1 MRKILSTLLVGIALA
16 CGSSTVAL
24 AAETSSLLTG
34 TWNLNLAKSKFDPGP
49 PPKSDSRTY
58 VESAQGVT
66 VTVNI
71 VTASGATIAEH
82 STYAYDGKD
91 YPITG
96 NPREDA
102 LSLKRVNART
112 TIITQKLSG
121 KAVGTETRVIS
132 ADGKVMTIS
141 ANGTNAKGVP
151 FERVA
156 VYDKQ

>member
-1 MRKILSTLLVGIALA
+1 
-16 CGSSTVAL
+16 VAL
-24 AAETSSLLTG
+24 AAEAASLLTG
-34 TWNLNLAKSKFDPGP
+34 TWNLNLAKSRFDPGP

-58 VESAQGVT
+58 VDSAQGVT

-71 VTASGATIAEH
+71 VTASGSTIAEH
-82 STYAYDGKD
+82 SSYAYDGKD

-102 LSLKRVNART
+102 LSLKRVNERT

-121 KAVGTETRVIS
+121 NVVGTETRVIS
-132 ADGKVMTIS
+132 ADGRVMTIS
-141 ANGTNAKGVP
+141 SKGTDAKGAP

>member
-1 MRKILSTLLVGIALA
+1 MSKIPSALLVGIALA
-16 CGSSTVAL
+16 CGGSASAL
-24 AAETSSLLTG
+24 AAEAPSLLTG

-71 VTASGATIAEH
+71 VTASGSTISEHAT
-82 STYAYDGKD
+82 YNYDGKD

-112 TIITQKLSG
+112 TINTQKLSG
-121 KAVGTETRVIS
+121 KAVGTENRVIS

-141 ANGTNAKGVP
+141 SKGTNASGVA

>member
-1 MRKILSTLLVGIALA
+1 VKKVLRTLLIGTALA
-16 CGSSTVAL
+16 CSGSAVAL
-24 AAETSSLLTG
+24 AAEATSLLTG

-49 PPKSDSRTY
+49 APKSDSRTY

-71 VTASGATIAEH
+71 VTASGSAISEHATY
-82 STYAYDGKD
+82 SYDGKD

-102 LSLKRVNART
+102 LSLRRVNART

-121 KAVGTETRVIS
+121 KVVGTETRVIS

-141 ANGTNAKGVP
+141 ARGTNANGVP

-156 VYDKQ
+156 VYDKR

>member
-1 MRKILSTLLVGIALA
+1 MTEILSTLLVGVALA
-16 CGSSTVAL
+16 CGGSAVAQ
-24 AAETSSLLTG
+24 AAEVSSPLTG
-34 TWNLNLAKSKFDPGP
+34 TWNLNLVKSKFDPGP
-49 PPKSDSRTY
+49 APKSDSRTY

-71 VTASGATIAEH
+71 VTASGSTISEH

-102 LSLKRVNART
+102 LSLKRVNARI

-132 ADGKVMTIS
+132 ADGKAMTIS
-141 ANGTNAKGVP
+141 AKGTNANGVP

>member
-1 MRKILSTLLVGIALA
+1 VQRALRTLLVGTALA
-16 CGSSTVAL
+16 CGGGAVAL
-24 AAETSSLLTG
+24 AADATSPLTG
-34 TWNLNLAKSKFDPGP
+34 TWTLNLAKSKFDPGP

-71 VTASGATIAEH
+71 VTASGATISEH
-82 STYAYDGKD
+82 SSYAYDGKD

-121 KAVGTETRVIS
+121 NVVGTETRVIS
-132 ADGKVMTIS
+132 ADGKAMTIS
-141 ANGTNAKGVP
+141 AKGTDAKGVP

>member
-1 MRKILSTLLVGIALA
+1 VRRVLSTLLVTVALA
-16 CGSSTVAL
+16 CGGSAVAL
-24 AAETSSLLTG
+24 AAEAASLLTG
-34 TWNLNLAKSKFDPGP
+34 TWNLNLAKSRFDPGP

-58 VESAQGVT
+58 VDSAQGVT

-71 VTASGATIAEH
+71 VTASGSTIAEH
-82 STYAYDGKD
+82 SSYAYDGKD

-102 LSLKRVNART
+102 LSLKRVNERT

-121 KAVGTETRVIS
+121 NVVGTETRVIS
-132 ADGKVMTIS
+132 ADGRVMTIS
-141 ANGTNAKGVP
+141 SKGTDAKGAP

>member
-1 MRKILSTLLVGIALA
+1 MLLVGLALA
-16 CGSSTVAL
+16 CSASAVTVATE
-24 AAETSSLLTG
+24 AASPLTG
-34 TWNLNLAKSKFDPGP
+34 TWKLNLAKSKFDPGP
-49 PPKSDSRTY
+49 APQSDSRTY
-58 VESAQGVT
+58 VESAEGVT

-71 VTASGATIAEH
+71 LTASGSTISEH
-82 STYAYDGKD
+82 SSYAYDGKD

-121 KAVGTETRVIS
+121 NVVGTETRVIS
-132 ADGKVMTIS
+132 GDGSVMTIS
-141 ANGTNAKGVP
+141 SKGTDAKGMP

>member
-1 MRKILSTLLVGIALA
+1 MRKILSTLLVAIALA
-16 CGSSTVAL
+16 CGGSAVAL
-24 AAETSSLLTG
+24 TAEAASLLTG

-49 PPKSDSRTY
+49 APKSDSRTY
-58 VESAQGVT
+58 VERAQGVT

-71 VTASGATIAEH
+71 VAASGSTISEHAT
-82 STYAYDGKD
+82 YNYDGKD
-91 YPITG
+91 YPIIG

-141 ANGTNAKGVP
+141 AKGTDAKGVP

>member
-1 MRKILSTLLVGIALA
+1 MRKILSTLLVSIALA
-16 CGSSTVAL
+16 CGGSAVAL
-24 AAETSSLLTG
+24 AADASSPLTG

-71 VTASGATIAEH
+71 VTASGSTIAEH
-82 STYAYDGKD
+82 SSYAYDGKD

-121 KAVGTETRVIS
+121 NIVGTETRVIS
-132 ADGKVMTIS
+132 ADGKVMTLS
-141 ANGTNAKGVP
+141 SKGTDAKGMP